1 MMEFGKLMGNEEM
14 KRVRDAFYYMDEDA
28 NGTPRLF
35 FDNAGGSYRQ
45 RNDSGRRI

>member
-35 FDNAGGSYRQ
+35 FLIMQEVLTG
-45 RNDSGRRI
+45 